1 MRAALKL
8 PFVLEAEDNEHLP
21 TGGAPARSGLAAK
34 PNETISTVLFWTF
47 LGGLAWCPYRYG
59 GTGLLAWGINAV
71 LFPGLAALY
80 EISLLATGERHP
92 VAVKE
97 IRISAALF
105 VAVMIW
111 IIVQNATWTPTS
123 WHHPI
128 WGMAADALG
137 KPIAGSI
144 SVNRDLTT
152 LALMRLITAASV
164 FWLALQ
170 LCRKAS
176 RAKQFMMGISV
187 ISCGYAAYGL
197 ISFALASEPASWY
210 GNTPVRGFETTTFM
224 NPDHYATYAG
234 IGLVTMGGLIFQFY
248 LYEVATVGGSLGYRI
263 ARIIEATGQRGIVL
277 LGAAFL
283 VFVTLLL
290 TGSRAGIMATGL
302 AIVVLS
308 APCFARQKVNPHRI
322 RKAKV
327 SGPLF
332 VLLGLFAIGT
342 AIVLAFGD
350 AFFARLVELDL
361 THDPRMAVY
370 LITLR
375 SIFDAPLLGY
385 GYGTFMDVFPM
396 FRDRSI
402 SVEGVW
408 QQAHNTYLEV
418 FQGLGL
424 VFGSMLVASIVLLFL
439 KCYKGTTA
447 RREGFAVPA
456 IAASAAC
463 LVGVHALVDF
473 SLQVQ
478 AVALT
483 LTAILGAGVAQSKR
497 SRLTVSDHNG

>member
-1 MRAALKL
+1 MTAALKL
-8 PFVLEAEDNEHLP
+8 AYDLDADGNEPGLRATA
-21 TGGAPARSGLAAK
+21 TGRSRPATR
-34 PNETISTVLFWTF
+34 PNETVAAVLFWIF
-47 LGGLAWCPYRYG
+47 VGGLAWCPYSYA
-59 GTGLLAWGINAV
+59 GTGLFAWGINAV

-80 EISLLATGERHP
+80 EISILATGERHP

-97 IRISAALF
+97 IGISAALF
-105 VAVMIW
+105 VAVVIW
-111 IIVQNATWTPTS
+111 IVVQNSTWTPSS

-128 WGMAADALG
+128 WGMTADALG
-137 KPIAGSI
+137 NPIEGSI
-144 SVNRDLTT
+144 SVNRDLTS

-176 RAKQFMMGISV
+176 RAKQFMMAISV

-197 ISFALASEPASWY
+197 ISFALASGPVSWF
-210 GNTPVRGFETTTFM
+210 GQTSVHGFVSSTFI
-224 NPDHYATYAG
+224 NRNHYATYAG
-234 IGLVTMGGLIFQFY
+234 IGLVTMCGLILR
-248 LYEVATVGGSLGYRI
+248 LYRNQVTTVGGSLGYRI
-263 ARIIEATGQRGIVL
+263 ATIIEATGQSGAVL
-277 LGAAFL
+277 FGGAFL
-283 VFVTLLL
+283 VFVVLLL
-290 TGSRAGIMATGL
+290 TGSRAGIAATGL
-302 AIVVLS
+302 ALMVLAVLWFGRRKINS
-308 APCFARQKVNPHRI
+308 HRI
-322 RKAKV
+322 RKPKISAA
-327 SGPLF
+327 LF
-332 VLLGLFAIGT
+332 VILALFALGA

-350 AFFARLVELDL
+350 TFFGKIAEGGVTDDNRI
-361 THDPRMAVY
+361 AVY

-424 VFGSMLVASIVLLFL
+424 VFGSMLVASIVLLVV
-439 KCYKGTTA
+439 KCCKGAIA
-447 RREGFAVPA
+447 RRESIAAPA
-456 IAASAAC
+456 IAAGIAC
-463 LVGVHALVDF
+463 LVGVHALADF

-483 LTAILGAGVAQSKR
+483 FMAVLGAGVAQSES
-497 SRLTVSDHNG
+497 SRLVLSD